1 MNRARPA
8 ANRAI
13 VAVRRAIP
21 LGLSRWDAGTAG
33 AVLLAA
39 YTLKRFY
46 STATPE
52 GLRWI
57 LGPTAALVSSF
68 TRAPFVAER
77 GVGYVNDSLATIITP
92 ACAGVN
98 YFIIASCL
106 LVLGFIRTIPRPSD
120 KLAWAAGSVAA
131 AYATTVVVN
140 AVRIR
145 IGIAL
150 HLHGTP
156 GHLLGAAQAHR
167 LEGVVVYLSS
177 LSLLF
182 VLARRVSTLARPSA
196 TAVAYSTSDFAMP
209 AFFYV
214 TGAILVPLAHG
225 GWAKAAFWQHAAA
238 VLIATLAVVVLRLGV
253 EHRRS
258 RRALD
263 AE

>member
-1 MNRARPA
+1 VSR
-8 ANRAI
+8 
-13 VAVRRAIP
+13 VRIAP
-21 LGLSRWDAGTAG
+21 WDAGIG
-33 AVLLAA
+33 CVVLALAYA
-39 YTLKRFY
+39 LKRFY

-52 GLRWI
+52 DLRWI
-57 LGPTAALVSSF
+57 LGPTAALVSSL
-68 TRAPFVAER
+68 TRSSFVAER

-106 LVLGFIRTIPRPSD
+106 LILGFIGTIPRPSG
-120 KLAWAAGSVAA
+120 KLAWTAGSVVG
-131 AYATTVVVN
+131 AYAATLVVN

-182 VLARRVSTLARPSA
+182 VLGRRVSTRTRPNRA
-196 TAVAYSTSDFAMP
+196 AFTFSTSDFVVP

-214 TGAILVPLAHG
+214 TGAVLVPLAHG
-225 GWAKAAFWQHAAA
+225 GWAKSAFWQHAAA
-238 VLIATLAVVVLRLGV
+238 VLIATLAVAVLRLGV
-253 EHRRS
+253 GHRPS

-263 AE
+263 VE